1 MKKTLLTIM
10 LLSCM
15 GSASAALASSWEF
28 SSTTPPEQFT
38 TGSGLSLDGWT
49 ISSQVNSTAQ
59 YEGWAAMTGS
69 DRNISA
75 QTVGMWLNL
84 SSLASSA
91 TIYSFGET
99 DSLRGLQ
106 LVYNGNGSFTSRRTG
121 ETGQTFTVSQEI
133 INAGWFNLAM
143 TLNTDT
149 SSRKTDFRIFLDG
162 VQMADA
168 PQLSAGLNGSQ
179 NGTVTVGGSTSEG
192 NSFQIAGFR
201 AYDSVLTGD
210 GIREAWGLASVP
222 EPAAAAL
229 GLLGLGMLLVRR
241 RAGSPDSV

>member
-15 GSASAALASSWEF
+15 GSASAELAPSWEF
-28 SSTTPPEQFT
+28 SSNAAWEQFT
-38 TGSGLSLDGWT
+38 TGSGLSLNGWT
-49 ISSQVNSTAQ
+49 ISSPVNSTAQ
-59 YEGWAAMTGS
+59 YEGWAGMTGG
-69 DRNISA
+69 DRNIST

-84 SSLASSA
+84 SSLTSSA

-99 DSLRGLQ
+99 GSLRGLQ
-106 LVYNGNGSFTSRRTG
+106 LIYNGSGSFTSRRTG
-121 ETGQTFTVSQEI
+121 ETGQTFTVSQEVLDS
-133 INAGWFNLAM
+133 GWFNLAM

-149 SSRKTDFRIFLDG
+149 STRKTDFRIFLDG
-162 VQMADA
+162 VQMADT

-179 NGTVTVGGSTSEG
+179 NGTVAVGGNASEG

-229 GLLGLGMLLVRR
+229 GLLGLGMLLMRR
-241 RAGSPDSV
+241 RA